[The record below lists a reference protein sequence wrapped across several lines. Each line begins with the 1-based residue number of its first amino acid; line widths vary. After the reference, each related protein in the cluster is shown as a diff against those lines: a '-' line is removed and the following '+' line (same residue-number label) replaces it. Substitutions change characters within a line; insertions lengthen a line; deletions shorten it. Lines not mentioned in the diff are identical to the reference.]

1 MKTNYLLPNKYKKLG
16 WVLFI
21 LGVIFS
27 IIIKFSSYNF
37 INEPELLNIKVISF
51 FDYGNP
57 FKNDWALFRIIE
69 KNIGVELTLITL
81 IIGGLLIIFSKEKTE
96 DEFTSKLRLDSMMW
110 AFFVNFIIL
119 FFTVIFV
126 FGINFI
132 YVLSF
137 NIFTPIIFFIIRFN
151 FLKHK
156 FRIDEE

>member
-81 IIGGLLIIFSKEKTE
+81 IIGGLLHFY
-96 DEFTSKLRLDSMMW
+96 L
-110 AFFVNFIIL
+110 N
-119 FFTVIFV
+119 
-126 FGINFI
+126 
-132 YVLSF
+132 
-137 NIFTPIIFFIIRFN
+137 
-151 FLKHK
+151 
-156 FRIDEE
+156 